1 MLFLMIRRPPRSTR
15 TITLFPYPT
24 LFRSDRI
31 SHPSNRS
38 SPISTVLKLVIGNNA
53 LFPRGGIIKILPLDN
68 VPDISLV
75 CQGSILISPCQM
87 AGCCQGLLPFQK
99 SGINGQCRG
108 PDIRLIADS
117 GRSQDHAVLIQK
129 SRSEHLLYPQS
140 NFPVRSFFLL
150 IPQLLEKK

>member
-1 MLFLMIRRPPRSTR
+1 MRISDWSSDVCSSDLVFTNQFPGQCRIRQA
-15 TITLFPYPT
+15 
-24 LFRSDRI
+24 DRI

-75 CQGSILISPCQM
+75 CQGSLLISPCQM

-99 SGINGQCRG
+99 SGIN
-108 PDIRLIADS
+108 
-117 GRSQDHAVLIQK
+117 
-129 SRSEHLLYPQS
+129 RSES
-140 NFPVRSFFLL
+140 RRVGKGGGTTF
-150 IPQLLEKK
+150 